1 MHLPPTLAVGGLLR
15 GPAMSMLAWLLG
27 SLLAAPHDPGLSSLR
42 VQPAAGGLQVHVAL
56 ANADFR
62 TAAPAV
68 DRDGDGAIDA
78 VELAAARDSIAALVR
93 TGFVLQ
99 DGEQPRTGELVT
111 CALAENHD
119 VELVLQLPATIGA
132 TAAMHVEL
140 LAGMARG
147 HRCYAAVFGADGRL
161 RTDALLEPR
170 QRTLTL
176 PPADAE
182 ASGFAQSGTFFVL
195 GVEHILIGFDHLA
208 FLLAL
213 LIAGTGWRRVV
224 ATITAFTVAH
234 SITLLAAAL
243 GLVTLPGLLVEAS
256 IAGSIVVVAIAN
268 LWQRGRAAH
277 RWPLAFGFG
286 LVHGFGFAGVLAELE
301 IGGPD
306 MLLPL
311 LTFNLGVETGQL
323 AFAAVVVPLLAV
335 ATRHRSG
342 RTISTV
348 LSVLTG
354 LAGLGWLLQRLTT

>member
-1 MHLPPTLAVGGLLR
+1 MHLPPTLAVGGLPR
-15 GPAMSMLAWLLG
+15 GPVMSMLAWLLG
-27 SLLAAPHDPGLSSLR
+27 PLLALPHDPGLSSLR
-42 VQPAAGGLQVHVAL
+42 VAPSAAGPQVHVAF

-62 TAAPAV
+62 TVAAAV
-68 DRDGDGAIDA
+68 DRDGDANIDA
-78 VELAAARDSIAALVR
+78 AELAAARDSIAALAR

-99 DGEQPRTGELVT
+99 DGDQRHAGELVA
-111 CALAENHD
+111 CALAENRD
-119 VELVLQLPATIGA
+119 VELTLQLPTTIGA
-132 TAAMHVEL
+132 APALQVEL

-147 HRCYAAVFGADGRL
+147 HRCYAAVLGGAGEL
-161 RTDALLEPR
+161 RTDALLDPR

-182 ASGFAQSGTFFVL
+182 ARGFAQSGTFFVL

-213 LIAGTGWRRVV
+213 LIAGTGWRRVL

-243 GLVTLPGLLVEAS
+243 GLITLPGLLVEAT
-256 IAGSIVVVAIAN
+256 IAGSIVVVALAN
-268 LWQRGRAAH
+268 LWQRGRAVH

-286 LVHGFGFAGVLAELE
+286 LVHGFGFAGVLADLE

-311 LTFNLGVETGQL
+311 LTFNLGVEAGQL
-323 AFAAVVVPLLAV
+323 AFAAVVVPLLALV
-335 ATRHRSG
+335 LRQRSG
-342 RTISTV
+342 RTVSTV

-354 LAGLGWLLQRLTT
+354 LAGLGWLLQRLAS